1 MTEEGQ
7 EVIVLQNNKKETTDK
22 EEDKNKYEPKVDIN
36 NYNPE
41 ALDSKGNLNASTS
54 KNEQLAFNQK
64 DIYELSS
71 GAIEKL
77 AISPCEIC
85 QSKDYFIFIPE
96 TVDNIP
102 NQDDNPQDQKTENEN
117 QIQKNTEGGYIRPDQ
132 NQNIFLPVII
142 CKQNHRTCLICKKPP
157 HINTLCDLKSTE
169 YYDAA
174 VEKLN
179 FIKEIIAEKSNI
191 IESMKLALLAS
202 FKKTNEESCCNCKC
216 CCKCL
221 GISILIF
228 FWTIISIFLFVFGIA
243 IVGLIIGFHV
253 LCCVYHCCYD
263 LCCTVTVH
271 DEDKGDHILRVTTYH
286 RDREAQNEIEGEEH
300 AEAINTCGAFG
311 LYCVFSAI
319 SWGYT
324 KICALI
330 D

>member
-1 MTEEGQ
+1 MTEQGQ
-7 EVIVLQNNKKETTDK
+7 EVIVLQNNKKETADQ
-22 EEDKNKYEPKVDIN
+22 EGDKNKYESKVDIN
-36 NYNPE
+36 NSNQE
-41 ALDSKGNLNASTS
+41 ALDSKGNLKTSTL
-54 KNEQLAFNQK
+54 KNEQLVFNQK

-77 AISPCEIC
+77 GISPCEIC
-85 QSKDYFIFIPE
+85 QSKDYSIFIPE

-117 QIQKNTEGGYIRPDQ
+117 QIQKNTEGGYIKPDQ

-142 CKQNHRTCLICKKPP
+142 CKQNHQTCLICNKPP

-169 YYDAA
+169 YYDA

-179 FIKEIIAEKSNI
+179 FIKESIPEKSNI
-191 IESMKLALLAS
+191 IESMKQALLAP
-202 FKKTNEESCCNCKC
+202 FKKTDKESCCNCKC

-228 FWTIISIFLFVFGIA
+228 IWTIISIILFVVGIV

-286 RDREAQNEIEGEEH
+286 RDREAMNEMEAEEH
-300 AEAINTCGAFG
+300 AEAIDTCGAFG

-324 KICALI
+324 KICALR

>member
-22 EEDKNKYEPKVDIN
+22 GEDKNKYESKVDIN
-36 NYNPE
+36 NYNSE
-41 ALDSKGNLNASTS
+41 ALDSKGNLNASAS
-54 KNEQLAFNQK
+54 KNEQLEFNQK

-77 AISPCEIC
+77 KISLCEIC
-85 QSKDYFIFIPE
+85 QSKDYSIFIPE

-102 NQDDNPQDQKTENEN
+102 NQDEKPQDQMTENEN
-117 QIQKNTEGGYIRPDQ
+117 QTQKITEGDYIKPNK
-132 NQNIFLPVII
+132 NQNIFLPVMI
-142 CKQNHRTCLICKKPP
+142 CKQNHQTCLICNKPP

-169 YYDAA
+169 YYDA

-179 FIKEIIAEKSNI
+179 FIKENIPEKSDI
-191 IESMKLALLAS
+191 IESMKQALFAI
-202 FKKTNEESCCNCKC
+202 FKKTDKESYCNCKC

-228 FWTIISIFLFVFGIA
+228 IWTIISIILFVFGIV

-253 LCCVYHCCYD
+253 LCCVYHCCYE

-286 RDREAQNEIEGEEH
+286 RDREAQNKREAEDD
-300 AEAINTCGAFG
+300 AEAIDTCGAFG
-311 LYCVFSAI
+311 LNCVFSSI

-324 KICALI
+324 KICALR